1 MALSSLHEVLYGCP
15 GVVGLGECR
24 AAAFDLEDRLRRV
37 DFQGHFVIRSQ
48 DELEDATHFE
58 WVGRVGSEA
67 VHLES
72 MRGREDSHVTLLALV
87 PVGDVDV
94 LMSGFR
100 GKPVLMRI

>member
-1 MALSSLHEVLYGCP
+1 MAFSSLHELLYGCP

-24 AAAFDLEDRLRRV
+24 SAAFDLEDRLRGA
-37 DFQGHFVIRSQ
+37 DLEGHFVIRSQ
-48 DELEDATHFE
+48 DELEEATHFE

-72 MRGREDSHVTLLALV
+72 MRSREDSHVTLLALV
-87 PVGDVDV
+87 PAGDIDV

-100 GKPVLMRI
+100 GKPVLLRI